1 MTQEEEI
8 LLVKISALDKIWKL
22 YQPRDNGGKCTSY
35 DWMQSWPEERDDNV
49 RGIINELEKK
59 LKKIKQ
65 KHGHRIVQKS

>member
-35 DWMQSWPEERDDNV
+35 DWMQSWPEQRDYKV
-49 RGIINELEKK
+49 KRIIDDLELN